1 MYTAKLSLTV
11 PNQKPP
17 MCPSIVEWT
26 NKLYLFNGLLY
37 KNENEWMNAT
47 FCSKDKS
54 QEHNVEWKKKW
65 RIHSTCFIYFKF
77 KTKQIEIM
85 YYVAIQTNVINLSR
99 EAREW

>member
-26 NKLYLFNGLLY
+26 NKLYLFNRLLY

-54 QEHNVEWKKKW
+54 QEHNVEWKKNEEY
-65 RIHSTCFIYFKF
+65 ILHVLFT
-77 KTKQIEIM
+77 
-85 YYVAIQTNVINLSR
+85 LSLKPNKLK
-99 EAREW
+99 